1 MEVDLCRVNYRT
13 TEHLTFHKIRNSH
26 CRSAGWFCYWVYLD
40 LEENLLSTDPTNIII
55 ILIATLFSLGV
66 LTFIAG
72 IVILAISASDGGI
85 RTIAEQATN
94 LAKKGI
100 AENVAGLVGNAANL
114 LNGVNQLTRTRTGIG
129 VFLAILGLIMMIGA
143 SLIAIKVRDYLI

>member
-1 MEVDLCRVNYRT
+1 M
-13 TEHLTFHKIRNSH
+13 
-26 CRSAGWFCYWVYLD
+26 
-40 LEENLLSTDPTNIII
+40 DPTNIII

-72 IVILAISASDGGI
+72 IVILAISAADGGI

-100 AENVAGLVGNAANL
+100 AEDVAGLVGNAANL

>member
-1 MEVDLCRVNYRT
+1 
-13 TEHLTFHKIRNSH
+13 
-26 CRSAGWFCYWVYLD
+26 

-72 IVILAISASDGGI
+72 IVILAISAADGGI

-100 AENVAGLVGNAANL
+100 AEDVAGLVGNAANL